1 MSLAMAGRGPMR
13 RPSSLSHTFLIL
25 GGWLTLCASAQAQTQ
40 KPSASPTPEP
50 RAAAAQTELNLVS
63 LPTTG
68 SLRRH
73 HGYFRLTHRFARDLT
88 LGDFSDLA
96 ADAFA
101 FDNGAVLG
109 LEYRF
114 ALEDDIQVGVHRST
128 LNKALQLF
136 GRWDA
141 WKQGA
146 SPVGLSAF
154 ASFEA
159 LDNLQDGHQPG
170 AGLVMSRTWGATD
183 DGQGGPALALYAS
196 PTFVYGTLDAERI
209 ASGMSGHV
217 HTEHLAAKPLTV
229 HAADGEVH
237 DEHAGHK
244 STLFVGLGARL
255 RLRPTVYAAAEFS
268 PRLRGHD
275 PGDAM
280 WGASLEKVTRGHTL
294 ALTLTNT
301 YATTPGQIAR
311 GGTPG
316 AMYLGFNIIRKF

>member
-1 MSLAMAGRGPMR
+1 MR
-13 RPSSLSHTFLIL
+13 LTLRVFHFFLIL
-25 GGWLTLCASAQAQTQ
+25 GGWLTLCDPAQAQTQ
-40 KPSASPTPEP
+40 TPSASAAPTSPSATT
-50 RAAAAQTELNLVS
+50 RTELNLVS

-68 SLRRH
+68 SLPRH

-114 ALEDDIQVGVHRST
+114 ALEDNIQVGVHRST

-136 GRWDA
+136 GRWDV

-146 SPVGLSAF
+146 RPVGLSTF

-170 AGLVMSRTWGATD
+170 AGLVVSRTWGATD

-196 PTFVYGTLDAERI
+196 PTFVYGTFDAERI

-217 HTEHLAAKPLTV
+217 HTDHLVPAALTLGADA
-229 HAADGEVH
+229 HDGEVH

-244 STLFVGLGARL
+244 STFFLGLGGRV
-255 RLRPTVYAAAEFS
+255 RLRPSVYAAGEFS
-268 PRLRGHD
+268 PRLSGHD
-275 PGDAM
+275 PGDHM

-294 ALTLTNT
+294 ALTLTNA